1 MTLKPP
7 SAIRRFISTC
17 RPLSNVNRWPIA
29 PSLAFDE
36 EAKKKDEMEDKSMNL
51 PTILHK
57 EFETVLRHPCCN
69 EIGKIDDSDK
79 V

>member
-1 MTLKPP
+1 MTLKAP

-29 PSLAFDE
+29 PSLAVDE
-36 EAKKKDEMEDKSMNL
+36 DAKKKEEMEDKSTNL

-57 EFETVLRHPCCN
+57 EFETVLSHPCGY
-69 EIGKIDDSDK
+69 EIGKIDVSDK
-79 V
+79 A